1 MSLLQETQC
10 LGCSSA
16 LPLKA
21 LWDFARL
28 NDKRVLPG
36 RNLLTRS
43 GLLRGKPGIECPNC
57 GATFRV
63 VQTRIRIAFALIW
76 AALLGTAASLEDWT
90 SRHVPVFQQRPLAVL
105 VVVVFAFVIFLL
117 LRIYTSNLALVRPP
131 RDGEKLTFPLQSA
144 YERQK
149 P

>member
-1 MSLLQETQC
+1 M
-10 LGCSSA
+10 
-16 LPLKA
+16 KA

-28 NDKRVLPG
+28 NDKHVFPG
-36 RNLLTRS
+36 RNLLTSS
-43 GLLRGKPGIECPNC
+43 GLLRGTLGIECPNC

-76 AALLGTAASLEDWT
+76 VALLGTAASLEDWS
-90 SRHVPVFQQRPLAVL
+90 SRHVSVFQKRPLAVL
-105 VVVVFAFVIFLL
+105 FMLVFAFVIFLL
-117 LRIYTSNLALVRPP
+117 LRIYTPRLAMVRPP